1 MAYVSYVLEIT
12 TPVVGSEIGTTAA
25 DTTCNIYIVNRGAI
39 SGNVSLYIGAAAGAA
54 DCVLFTFPIK
64 PSATF
69 ILTDVYIK
77 TGDKIFI
84 DAPADFT
91 VRVEGKEEPAV

>member
-1 MAYVSYVLEIT
+1 MAYVSYVLEIAV
-12 TPVVGSEIGTTAA
+12 PAVASEIGTMAA
-25 DTTCNIYIVNRGAI
+25 DTTCNIYIVNRGTV

-77 TGDKIFI
+77 SGDKVFI
-84 DAPADFT
+84 DSPADFT
-91 VRVEGKEEPAV
+91 VRVEGKEEATV